1 MTPTVAS
8 SSGPAPKASGAVRLP
23 TYALVGNPNCGKTTV
38 FNALTGLRQ
47 KVGNY
52 PGVTVEKKEGRLRLP
67 GGAGLVSLID
77 LPGLYSLTPRSPDEA
92 IARDVLLGHRTDVA
106 QPDGIIHVLDAANL
120 ERNLYLTSQILDLG
134 LPTVIVLTMTDVA
147 AKNGHVI
154 DVPVLEKSLGVPIRP
169 VQVSKNVGLDTLLEA
184 IAALP
189 RTPPPPRRDWPL
201 PTSVQAEVAELSGLL
216 REEHGTREAQSE
228 TEAVGLLMADHL
240 RPEEKGRWSPPVVA
254 LVQADKEK
262 LAALGVDVSS
272 TVVES
277 RYAWAGRVA
286 RGAVR
291 KPRQPA
297 PTLTDALDRILMH
310 RVWGYVIFFG
320 VMALVFQTI
329 FTWAQIPMNWIGAGV
344 SALQGFITAH
354 VPAGDL
360 QDLLVNGIIAGV
372 GTTITFLPQILLLF
386 FAIALL
392 EDTGYMARAAFL
404 MDKVMSKVGLH
415 GKSFIPLL
423 SSFACAIPGIM
434 ATRTIDDRKSR
445 LVTILVA
452 PLMSCSA
459 RIPVYTLMIAA
470 FIPNRRVLGIFTLP
484 GLTMMAMYFLGM
496 AAAFGMAWLFKKT
509 LLKGAPPVFFLEMPP
524 FHKPSART
532 VLMTMLERAY
542 LFLKKAGTVILSVS
556 IVLWF
561 LGTYP
566 KLPANAPVRQRVAQ
580 AQAAHVPQEQI
591 DALQRDAGQ
600 QQLAQ
605 SFAGHLGRG
614 LEPVIR
620 PLGFDWRIGVSL
632 VTSFV
637 AREVFVSSMGTIYS
651 VGDKNSSTEEVSKTL
666 KDKLRADPLF
676 SPLLAVC
683 VMIYYVLAMQC
694 LSTVAVVKRETNG
707 WTWPLFMTGYMTAL
721 AWGATFVVYHVGLA
735 MGWGVR

>member
-1 MTPTVAS
+1 MNAV
-8 SSGPAPKASGAVRLP
+8 SGRTTAPAPAIKLP
-23 TYALVGNPNCGKTTV
+23 LYALVGNPNCGKTTV

-67 GGAGLVSLID
+67 DGHAARLID

-106 QPDGIIHVLDAANL
+106 QPQGIIHVVDASNL
-120 ERNLYLTSQILDLG
+120 ERNLYLSFQLLELG
-134 LPTVIVLTMTDVA
+134 LPTVVVLTMTDLAEKSGQTV
-147 AKNGHVI
+147 
-154 DVPVLEKSLGVPIRP
+154 DVDALSRSLGVPVVP
-169 VQVSKNVGLDTLLEA
+169 VVAARRLGLDALTEAIERLPQTPAPPARDWFLPSAAELQVGELSRLLE
-184 IAALP
+184 
-189 RTPPPPRRDWPL
+189 T
-201 PTSVQAEVAELSGLL
+201 T
-216 REEHGTREAQSE
+216 HGTPHGQSAS
-228 TEAVGLLMADHL
+228 EAVGLLMQEQM
-240 RPEEKGRWSPPVVA
+240 RPEEAGRWSPEIVSHIGED
-254 LVQADKEK
+254 QAK
-262 LAALGVDVSS
+262 LGALGIDFAGA
-272 TVVES
+272 VVEA
-277 RYAWAGRVA
+277 RYAWAKRIAETLLVKPTRKGR
-286 RGAVR
+286 
-291 KPRQPA
+291 
-297 PTLTDALDRILMH
+297 RISGTEKIDNVLMH
-310 RVWGYVIFFG
+310 PVWGYVIFFG
-320 VMALVFQTI
+320 VMAFVFQTI
-329 FTWAQIPMNWIGAGV
+329 FTLAQIPMNWIGSGV
-344 SALQGFITAH
+344 SALQNAVTMH
-354 VPAGDL
+354 MPHGDL

-372 GTTITFLPQILLLF
+372 GTTVTFLPQILLLF
-386 FAIALL
+386 FFIALL

-434 ATRTIDDRKSR
+434 ATRTIDDKKSR

-496 AAAFGMAWLFKKT
+496 VAAFGMAWLFKKT
-509 LLKGAPPVFFLEMPP
+509 LLKGTAPVFFLEMPP
-524 FHKPSART
+524 YHKPNPRT

-542 LFLKKAGTVILSVS
+542 LFLRRAGTLILSIS
-556 IVLWF
+556 ILLWF
-561 LGTYP
+561 LSSYP
-566 KLPANAPVRQRVAQ
+566 KAPAGTPPSQQ
-580 AQAAHVPQEQI
+580 MAH
-591 DALQRDAGQ
+591 
-600 QQLAQ
+600 
-605 SFAGHLGRG
+605 SFAGSAGRA
-614 LEPVIR
+614 LEPVIK

-632 VTSFV
+632 VSSFV

-651 VGDKNSSTEEVSKTL
+651 VGDKNSSTEEVSKSL
-666 KDKLRADPLF
+666 PEKLRADPFF

-683 VMIYYVLAMQC
+683 VMVYYVLAMQC

-721 AWGATFVVYHVGLA
+721 AWIVTFAVFHIGLA

>member
-1 MTPTVAS
+1 MTAS
-8 SSGPAPKASGAVRLP
+8 FAPAPEKKSGATRLP
-23 TYALVGNPNCGKTTV
+23 LYALVGNPNCGKTTV

-52 PGVTVEKKEGRLRLP
+52 PGVTVEKKEGRLRLS
-67 GGAGLVSLID
+67 GGDASLID

-92 IARDVLLGHRTDVA
+92 IARDVLLGHRTDVV

-120 ERNLYLTSQILDLG
+120 ERSLYLTSQLLDLG

-147 AKNGHVI
+147 AKAGHAV
-154 DVPVLEKSLGVPIRP
+154 DLAGLEKTLGVPVRA
-169 VQVSKNVGLDTLLEA
+169 VLVSKNTGMEELRGA

-189 RTPPPPRRDWPL
+189 QTPPPPKREWSL
-201 PTSVQAEVAELSGLL
+201 PTDAEIEVTELSELL
-216 REEHGTREAQSE
+216 QEQHGTPAAQST
-228 TEAVGLLMADHL
+228 TEAVSLLMAEGL
-240 RPEEKGRWSPPVVA
+240 RPEEQGRWSPAVLAQV
-254 LVQADKEK
+254 LVDKAN
-262 LAALGVDVSS
+262 LTALGIDFS
-272 TVVES
+272 TAVVES
-277 RYAWAGRVA
+277 RYAWAGRIA
-286 RGAVR
+286 RQVVT
-291 KPRQPA
+291 KPRRPA
-297 PTLTDALDRILMH
+297 PTLTDALDRVLMH
-310 RVWGYVIFFG
+310 PFWGYIIFFG
-320 VMALVFQTI
+320 VMAFVFQTI
-329 FTWAQIPMNWIGAGV
+329 FTWAQIPMDWIGHGV
-344 SALQGFITAH
+344 SALQSSITAH
-354 VPAGDL
+354 MPAGDL

-404 MDKVMSKVGLH
+404 MDKIMSKVGLH

-496 AAAFGMAWLFKKT
+496 VAAFGMAWLFKKT

-524 FHKPSART
+524 YHKPSART

-542 LFLKKAGTVILSVS
+542 LFLKRAGTVILSVS

-561 LGTYP
+561 LSSYP
-566 KLPANAPVRQRVAQ
+566 KSPAGTPPA
-580 AQAAHVPQEQI
+580 
-591 DALQRDAGQ
+591 
-600 QQLAQ
+600 QQLA
-605 SFAGHLGRG
+605 SSYAGHAGHV
-614 LEPVIR
+614 LEPLIQ

-632 VTSFV
+632 VSSFV

-651 VGDKNSSTEEVSKTL
+651 VGDKNSTTEEVTSTL

-676 SPLLAVC
+676 SPLIAVC

-721 AWGATFVVYHVGLA
+721 AWITTFIVYRVGLA
-735 MGWGVR
+735 FGWGVH

>member
-1 MTPTVAS
+1 MTAAS
-8 SSGPAPKASGAVRLP
+8 APAPLSPSSTASRVPL
-23 TYALVGNPNCGKTTV
+23 YALVGNPNCGKTTV

-67 GGAGLVSLID
+67 DGVAASLID

-92 IARDVLLGHRTDVA
+92 IARDVLLGHRSDVA
-106 QPDGIIHVLDAANL
+106 QPGGIVHVVDAANL
-120 ERNLYLTSQILDLG
+120 ERNLYLTAQILDLG

-147 AKNGHVI
+147 ARTGQTI
-154 DVPVLEKSLGVPIRP
+154 DIDALEKTLGVP
-169 VQVSKNVGLDTLLEA
+169 VCTVLVSKKQGLDTVLDA
-184 IAALP
+184 ISALAE
-189 RTPPPPRRDWPL
+189 TPLPPRRDWLL
-201 PTSVQAEVAELSGLL
+201 PTDAEMEVAELSEML
-216 REEHGTREAQSE
+216 RSEGARQAQSTE
-228 TEAVGLLMADHL
+228 EAVGLLMAEGP
-240 RPEEKGRWSPPVVA
+240 RPEERGRWSPA
-254 LVQADKEK
+254 IWQHVQADKANFK
-262 LAALGVDVSS
+262 ALGIDFSAS
-272 TVVES
+272 VVES

-286 RGAVR
+286 GKTVR
-291 KPRQPA
+291 KPRKRA
-297 PTLTDALDRILMH
+297 ETATDKIDRVAMH
-310 RVWGYVIFFG
+310 PFWGYVIFFG
-320 VMALVFQTI
+320 VMAFVFQTI
-329 FTWAQIPMNWIGAGV
+329 FTWAQLPMNWIGGGV
-344 SALQGFITAH
+344 SALQNFITAH
-354 VPAGDL
+354 LPAGDL
-360 QDLLVNGIIAGV
+360 QDLIVNGIIAGV

-404 MDKVMSKVGLH
+404 MDRIMSKVGLH

-470 FIPNRRVLGIFTLP
+470 FIPNRHILGIFTLP
-484 GLTMMAMYFLGM
+484 GLTMMAMYFLGTF
-496 AAAFGMAWLFKKT
+496 AAFGMAWVFKKT
-509 LLKGAPPVFFLEMPP
+509 LLKSDAPVFFLEMPP
-524 FHKPSART
+524 YHAPNPRT
-532 VLMTMLERAY
+532 VLMTMLERAG
-542 LFLKKAGTVILSVS
+542 LFLRRAGTLILSVS

-561 LGTYP
+561 LSSYP
-566 KLPANAPVRQRVAQ
+566 KSPAGTPPAAQ
-580 AQAAHVPQEQI
+580 LTHSY
-591 DALQRDAGQ
+591 AGT
-600 QQLAQ
+600 
-605 SFAGHLGRG
+605 AGHAI
-614 LEPVIR
+614 EPLIK

-632 VTSFV
+632 VSSFV

-651 VGDKNSSTEEVSKTL
+651 VGDKSSTTEEVSHSL
-666 KDKLRADPLF
+666 KDKLRADSFF

-694 LSTVAVVKRETNG
+694 MSTIAVVKRETNG

-721 AWGATFVVYHVGLA
+721 AWLGTFAVYHIGLA
-735 MGWGVR
+735 LGWGVR

>member
-1 MTPTVAS
+1 MAAS
-8 SSGPAPKASGAVRLP
+8 FAPAPERKAGATRLP
-23 TYALVGNPNCGKTTV
+23 LYALVGNPNCGKTTV

-67 GGAGLVSLID
+67 GGDASLID

-92 IARDVLLGHRTDVA
+92 IARDVLLGHRTDVM

-120 ERNLYLTSQILDLG
+120 ERNLYLTSQLLDLG

-147 AKNGHVI
+147 AKAGHVV
-154 DVPVLEKSLGVPIRP
+154 DLAMLEKTLGAP
-169 VQVSKNVGLDTLLEA
+169 VRAVLVSQNTGMDDLRMA
-184 IAALP
+184 IAALSQ
-189 RTPPPPRRDWPL
+189 TPL
-201 PTSVQAEVAELSGLL
+201 PPKREWSLPTEAEIEVAELSQLL
-216 REEHGTREAQSE
+216 QAEHGTRAEQSVA
-228 TEAVGLLMADHL
+228 EAVSLLMAEGL
-240 RPEEKGRWSPPVVA
+240 RPEEQGRWSPSVLA
-254 LVQADKEK
+254 HVQADK
-262 LAALGVDVSS
+262 AALNTLGIDFS
-272 TVVES
+272 TAVVES

-286 RGAVR
+286 RQAVT
-291 KPRQPA
+291 KPRRPS
-297 PTLTDALDRILMH
+297 PTLTDALDRVLMH
-310 RVWGYVIFFG
+310 PFWGYLIFFG
-320 VMALVFQTI
+320 VMAFVFQTI
-329 FTWAQIPMNWIGAGV
+329 FTWAQIPMDWIGHGV
-344 SALQGFITAH
+344 SALQNLITAH
-354 VPAGDL
+354 LPAGDL

-404 MDKVMSKVGLH
+404 MDKIMSKVGLH

-496 AAAFGMAWLFKKT
+496 VAAFGMAWLFKKT

-524 FHKPSART
+524 YHKPSART
-532 VLMTMLERAY
+532 VLMTMLERSY
-542 LFLKKAGTVILSVS
+542 LFVKKAGTVILSVS

-561 LGTYP
+561 LSTYP
-566 KLPANAPVRQRVAQ
+566 KSPQGTPPEQRM
-580 AQAAHVPQEQI
+580 AATYV
-591 DALQRDAGQ
+591 
-600 QQLAQ
+600 
-605 SFAGHLGRG
+605 GHTGRAI
-614 LEPVIR
+614 EPLIR
-620 PLGFDWRIGVSL
+620 PLGFDWKIGISL
-632 VTSFV
+632 VSSFV
-637 AREVFVSSMGTIYS
+637 AREVFVASEATLYK
-651 VGDKNSSTEEVSKTL
+651 VEEGDKGGLVQGM
-666 KDKLRADPLF
+666 RADPSL
-676 SPLLAVC
+676 SPLVAVC

-721 AWGATFVVYHVGLA
+721 AWIGTFLVYRIGLA
-735 MGWGVR
+735 FGWGVR

>member
-1 MTPTVAS
+1 MAAT
-8 SSGPAPKASGAVRLP
+8 PAPSPGKAAGATRLP
-23 TYALVGNPNCGKTTV
+23 LYALVGNPNCGKTTV

-67 GGAGLVSLID
+67 GGDASLID

-92 IARDVLLGHRTDVA
+92 IARDVLLGHRSDVP
-106 QPDGIIHVLDAANL
+106 QPDGIVHVVDAANL

-147 AKNGHVI
+147 AKNGHAVDI
-154 DVPVLEKSLGVPIRP
+154 AALEKTLGVPVRP
-169 VQVSKNVGLDTLLEA
+169 VQVSKNAGMDALRDAISVLLG
-184 IAALP
+184 
-189 RTPPPPRRDWPL
+189 TPPPPPRGWVL
-201 PTSVQAEVAELSGLL
+201 PTDAEVEVAELSRMLQDQ
-216 REEHGTREAQSE
+216 HGTPERQSV
-228 TEAVGLLMADHL
+228 TEAVGLLMAEGL
-240 RPEEKGRWSPPVVA
+240 RPEEEGRWSASVMRH
-254 LVQADKEK
+254 VQKDKNN
-262 LAALGVDVSS
+262 LAALGIDFPSA
-272 TVVES
+272 VVES
-277 RYAWAGRVA
+277 RYAWAGRV
-286 RGAVR
+286 GAKVVS
-291 KPRQPA
+291 KPRRAA
-297 PTLTDALDRILMH
+297 PTLTDALDRVLMH
-310 RVWGYVIFFG
+310 PFWGYVIFFG
-320 VMALVFQTI
+320 VMAFVFQTI
-329 FTWAQIPMNWIGAGV
+329 FTWAQVPMNWIGSGV
-344 SALQGFITAH
+344 SLLQTFITAH
-354 VPAGDL
+354 MPPGDL

-372 GTTITFLPQILLLF
+372 GTTVTFLPQILLLF

-404 MDKVMSKVGLH
+404 MDKIMSKVGLH

-470 FIPNRRVLGIFTLP
+470 FIPNRRVLGVFTLP

-509 LLKGAPPVFFLEMPP
+509 LLRGAPPVFFLEMPP
-524 FHKPSART
+524 YHKPSART
-532 VLMTMLERAY
+532 VLMTMLERAW
-542 LFLKKAGTVILSVS
+542 LFLRRAGTVILSVS

-561 LGTYP
+561 LSTYP
-566 KLPANAPVRQRVAQ
+566 KSPAGTP
-580 AQAAHVPQEQI
+580 P
-591 DALQRDAGQ
+591 
-600 QQLAQ
+600 AQ
-605 SFAGHLGRG
+605 SLAASYAGTAGHVI
-614 LEPVIR
+614 EPVIR

-632 VTSFV
+632 VSSFV

-651 VGDKNSSTEEVSKTL
+651 VGDKNSTTEEVSSTL

-721 AWGATFVVYHVGLA
+721 AWLATFAVYHIGLA
-735 MGWGVR
+735 LGWGTR

>member
-1 MTPTVAS
+1 MTAS
-8 SSGPAPKASGAVRLP
+8 SAPPSPRKAEGATRLP
-23 TYALVGNPNCGKTTV
+23 LYALVGNPNCGKTTV

-52 PGVTVEKKEGRLRLP
+52 PGVTVEKKEGRLRLA
-67 GGAGLVSLID
+67 GGDASLLD

-92 IARDVLLGHRTDVA
+92 IARDVLLGHRPDVP
-106 QPDGIIHVLDAANL
+106 QPDGIIHVVDAANL

-134 LPTVIVLTMTDVA
+134 LPVVIVLTMTDVA
-147 AKNGHVI
+147 AKNGHAVDI
-154 DVPVLEKSLGVPIRP
+154 AALERTLGVPVRP
-169 VQVSKNVGLDTLLEA
+169 VQVSKNSGLDGLRDAISDLLQ
-184 IAALP
+184 
-189 RTPPPPRRDWPL
+189 TPPPPARGWML
-201 PTSVQAEVAELSGLL
+201 PAAAEAEIDELSALL
-216 REEHGTREAQSE
+216 QDQHGTRAAQSR
-228 TEAVGLLMADHL
+228 TEAVGLLMAEGL
-240 RPEEKGRWSPPVVA
+240 RPEERDRWSPAVMQR
-254 LVQADKEK
+254 VQADKDH
-262 LAALGVDVSS
+262 LAALGIDFPGA
-272 TVVES
+272 VVES
-277 RYAWAGRVA
+277 RYAWAGRI
-286 RGAVR
+286 GAQVVT
-291 KPRQPA
+291 KPRRAA
-297 PTLTDALDRILMH
+297 PTLTDALDRVLMH
-310 RVWGYVIFFG
+310 PFWGYVIFFG
-320 VMALVFQTI
+320 VMAFVFQTI
-329 FTWAQIPMNWIGAGV
+329 FTWAQVPMDGIGSGV

-354 VPAGDL
+354 MPAGDL

-404 MDKVMSKVGLH
+404 MDRIMSKVGLH

-470 FIPNRRVLGIFTLP
+470 FIPNRRVLGVFTLP

-496 AAAFGMAWLFKKT
+496 VAAFGMAWLFKKT
-509 LLKGAPPVFFLEMPP
+509 LLRSAPPVFFLEMPP
-524 FHKPSART
+524 YHKPSART
-532 VLMTMLERAY
+532 VLMTMLERAW
-542 LFLKKAGTVILSVS
+542 LFLRRAGTVILSVS

-561 LGTYP
+561 LSSYP
-566 KLPANAPVRQRVAQ
+566 KSPSGTPPAR
-580 AQAAHVPQEQI
+580 
-591 DALQRDAGQ
+591 
-600 QQLAQ
+600 QLAH
-605 SFAGHLGRG
+605 SFAGRAGQA
-614 LEPVIR
+614 LEPAIR

-632 VTSFV
+632 VSSFV

-651 VGDKNSSTEEVSKTL
+651 VGDKSSTTEEVSRTL
-666 KDKLRADPLF
+666 KDRLRADPLF

-721 AWGATFVVYHVGLA
+721 AWVATFAVYHIGLA
-735 MGWGVR
+735 FGWGVR

>member
-1 MTPTVAS
+1 MTAT
-8 SSGPAPKASGAVRLP
+8 PAPSPDRAAGTTRSPL
-23 TYALVGNPNCGKTTV
+23 YALVGNPNCGKTTV

-67 GGAGLVSLID
+67 GGDASLID

-92 IARDVLLGHRTDVA
+92 IARDVLLGHRTDVP
-106 QPDGIIHVLDAANL
+106 QPDGIVHVVDAANL
-120 ERNLYLTSQILDLG
+120 GRNLYLTSQILDLG
-134 LPTVIVLTMTDVA
+134 LPTLIVLTMMDVA
-147 AKNGHVI
+147 AKNGHAV
-154 DVPVLEKSLGVPIRP
+154 DVAALEQQLGVPVRP
-169 VQVSKNVGLDTLLEA
+169 VQVSKNAGMDALRDAIGALGL
-184 IAALP
+184 
-189 RTPPPPRRDWPL
+189 TPPPPRRSWSL
-201 PTSVQAEVAELSGLL
+201 PTDAEVEVAELSQMLQDQ
-216 REEHGTREAQSE
+216 HGTPERQSV
-228 TEAVGLLMADHL
+228 TEAVGLLMADGL
-240 RPEEKGRWSPPVVA
+240 RPEEEGRWSPSVMQHVR
-254 LVQADKEK
+254 ADKDN
-262 LAALGVDVSS
+262 LAALGIDFPSA
-272 TVVES
+272 VVES
-277 RYAWAGRVA
+277 RYAWAGRI
-286 RGAVR
+286 GAKTVT
-291 KPRQPA
+291 KPRRAA
-297 PTLTDALDRILMH
+297 PTLTDSLDRVLMH
-310 RVWGYVIFFG
+310 PVWGYVIFFG
-320 VMALVFQTI
+320 VMAFVFQTI
-329 FTWAQIPMNWIGAGV
+329 FTWAQIPMNWIGSGV
-344 SALQGFITAH
+344 SLLQTFLTAH
-354 VPAGDL
+354 MPAGDL

-404 MDKVMSKVGLH
+404 MDKIMSKVGLH

-524 FHKPSART
+524 YHKPSART
-532 VLMTMLERAY
+532 VLMTMIERAW
-542 LFLKKAGTVILSVS
+542 LFLRRAGTVILSVS

-561 LGTYP
+561 LSTYP
-566 KLPANAPVRQRVAQ
+566 KSPAGTPPAQ
-580 AQAAHVPQEQI
+580 SLAASYAGH
-591 DALQRDAGQ
+591 AGQ
-600 QQLAQ
+600 AI
-605 SFAGHLGRG
+605 
-614 LEPVIR
+614 EPVIR

-632 VTSFV
+632 VSSFV

-651 VGDKNSSTEEVSKTL
+651 VGDRHSSTEEISSTL

-721 AWGATFVVYHVGLA
+721 AWLATFAVFHIGTAL
-735 MGWGVR
+735 GWGVR

>member
-1 MTPTVAS
+1 MSAS
-8 SSGPAPKASGAVRLP
+8 SVPSSSSPTTASGDGGAIRLP
-23 TYALVGNPNCGKTTV
+23 LYALVGNPNCGKTTV

-67 GGAGLVSLID
+67 GGGAASLID

-92 IARDVLLGHRTDVA
+92 IARDVLLGHRSDVA
-106 QPDGIIHVLDAANL
+106 QPEGIIHVVDAANL
-120 ERNLYLTSQILDLG
+120 ERNLYLTSQVLDLG
-134 LPTVIVLTMTDVA
+134 LPTIIVLTMTDVA
-147 AKNGHVI
+147 EKNGHTVDI
-154 DVPVLEKSLGVPIRP
+154 PALEKLLGVPIRP
-169 VQVSKNVGLDTLLEA
+169 VLVSKNTGMDNLRAA
-184 IAALP
+184 IEQLP
-189 RTPPPPRRDWPL
+189 TTPPPTHRDWPL
-201 PTSVQAEVAELSGLL
+201 PTDAEIEVKELSEMLQK
-216 REEHGTREAQSE
+216 EHGTRASQSS
-228 TEAVGLLMADHL
+228 TEAVGLLMAETL
-240 RPEEKGRWSPPVVA
+240 RPEEVGRWSPAVLDHLA
-254 LVQADKEK
+254 ADKAN
-262 LAALGVDVSS
+262 LAALGIDFSAA
-272 TVVES
+272 VVEA
-277 RYAWAGRVA
+277 RYAWAGRIG
-286 RGAVR
+286 RQIVR
-291 KPRQPA
+291 KPRKA
-297 PTLTDALDRILMH
+297 AETLTDRIDRVVMH
-310 RVWGYVIFFG
+310 PFWGYIIFFG
-320 VMALVFQTI
+320 VMAFVFQTI
-329 FTWAQIPMNWIGAGV
+329 FTWAQIPMNWIGSGV
-344 SALQGFITAH
+344 SALQHLITTH
-354 VPAGDL
+354 MPPGDL

-386 FAIALL
+386 FAISLL

-496 AAAFGMAWLFKKT
+496 VAAFGMAWLFKKT
-509 LLKGAPPVFFLEMPP
+509 LLRGSPPVFFLEMPP
-524 FHKPSART
+524 YHAPSART
-532 VLMTMLERAY
+532 VLMTMLERAW
-542 LFLKKAGTVILSVS
+542 LFLRRAGTVILSVS

-561 LGTYP
+561 LSSYP
-566 KLPANAPVRQRVAQ
+566 KQPVGTPPAAQ
-580 AQAAHVPQEQI
+580 LAHSY
-591 DALQRDAGQ
+591 AGRAGQ
-600 QQLAQ
+600 AI
-605 SFAGHLGRG
+605 
-614 LEPVIR
+614 EPVIA

-632 VTSFV
+632 VSSFV

-651 VGDKNSSTEEVSKTL
+651 VGDKNSSTEEVASSL
-666 KDKLRADPLF
+666 KDKLRADPFF
-676 SPLLAVC
+676 SPLIAVC

-694 LSTVAVVKRETNG
+694 LSTIAVVKRETNG

-721 AWGATFVVYHVGLA
+721 AWIATFLVYHIGMA
-735 MGWGVR
+735 MGWGGR

>member
-1 MTPTVAS
+1 MTAAS
-8 SSGPAPKASGAVRLP
+8 APAPLSPLSTASRVPL
-23 TYALVGNPNCGKTTV
+23 YALVGNPNCGKTTV

-67 GGAGLVSLID
+67 DGAMASLID

-92 IARDVLLGHRTDVA
+92 IARDVLLGHRSDVA
-106 QPDGIIHVLDAANL
+106 QPDGIVHIVDAANL
-120 ERNLYLTSQILDLG
+120 ERNLYLTAQILDLG

-147 AKNGHVI
+147 ARTGQAINI
-154 DVPVLEKSLGVPIRP
+154 EALEKTLGVP
-169 VQVSKNVGLDTLLEA
+169 VCAVLVSKKQGLDIVLDA
-184 IAALP
+184 ISALP
-189 RTPPPPRRDWPL
+189 GTPLPPRRDWLL
-201 PTSVQAEVAELSGLL
+201 PTDAELEVAELSALL
-216 REEHGTREAQSE
+216 RSEGAREAQSTE
-228 TEAVGLLMADHL
+228 EAVGLLMAEGP
-240 RPEEKGRWSPPVVA
+240 RPEELGRWSPA
-254 LVQADKEK
+254 IWQHINADKANFK
-262 LAALGVDVSS
+262 TLGIDFSAS
-272 TVVES
+272 VVES

-286 RGAVR
+286 AKTVQ
-291 KPRQPA
+291 KPRRRTETA
-297 PTLTDALDRILMH
+297 TDKIDRVAMH
-310 RVWGYVIFFG
+310 PFWGYVIFFG
-320 VMALVFQTI
+320 VMAFVFQTI
-329 FTWAQIPMNWIGAGV
+329 FTWAQVPMNWIGTGV
-344 SALQGFITAH
+344 GLLQNFVTAH
-354 VPAGDL
+354 MPAGDL
-360 QDLLVNGIIAGV
+360 QDLIVNGIIAGV

-404 MDKVMSKVGLH
+404 MDKIMSKVGLH

-470 FIPNRRVLGIFTLP
+470 FIPSRHVLGIFTLP
-484 GLTMMAMYFLGM
+484 GLTMMAMYFLGTF
-496 AAAFGMAWLFKKT
+496 AAFGMAWVFKKT
-509 LLKGAPPVFFLEMPP
+509 LLKSDAPVFFLEMPP
-524 FHKPSART
+524 YHAPNPRT
-532 VLMTMLERAY
+532 VLMTMLERAG
-542 LFLKKAGTVILSVS
+542 LFLRRAGTLILSVS

-561 LGTYP
+561 LSSYP
-566 KLPANAPVRQRVAQ
+566 KSPAGTPP
-580 AQAAHVPQEQI
+580 AA
-591 DALQRDAGQ
+591 
-600 QQLAQ
+600 QLAH
-605 SFAGHLGRG
+605 SYAGTAGHV
-614 LEPVIR
+614 LEPVIK

-632 VTSFV
+632 VSSFV

-651 VGDKNSSTEEVSKTL
+651 VGDKNSTTEEVSHSL
-666 KDKLRADPLF
+666 QDKLRADTFF

-694 LSTVAVVKRETNG
+694 MSTIAVVKRETNG

-721 AWGATFVVYHVGLA
+721 AWLGTFAVYHIGMAL
-735 MGWGVR
+735 GWGVR

>member
-1 MTPTVAS
+1 MTAS
-8 SSGPAPKASGAVRLP
+8 SAPPSPRKAEGATRLP
-23 TYALVGNPNCGKTTV
+23 LYALVGNPNCGKTTV

-52 PGVTVEKKEGRLRLP
+52 PGVTVEKKEGRLRLA
-67 GGAGLVSLID
+67 GGDASLLD

-92 IARDVLLGHRTDVA
+92 IARDVLLGHRPDVP
-106 QPDGIIHVLDAANL
+106 QPDGIIHVVDAANL

-134 LPTVIVLTMTDVA
+134 LPVVIVLTMTDVA
-147 AKNGHVI
+147 AKNGHAVDI
-154 DVPVLEKSLGVPIRP
+154 AALERTLGVPVRP
-169 VQVSKNVGLDTLLEA
+169 VQVSKNSGLDGLRDAISDLLQ
-184 IAALP
+184 
-189 RTPPPPRRDWPL
+189 TPPPPARGWML
-201 PTSVQAEVAELSGLL
+201 PAAAEAEIDELSALL
-216 REEHGTREAQSE
+216 QDQHGTRAAQSR
-228 TEAVGLLMADHL
+228 TEAVGLLMAEGL
-240 RPEEKGRWSPPVVA
+240 RPEERGRWSPAVMQRGQVV
-254 LVQADKEK
+254 LVRLD
-262 LAALGVDVSS
+262 ALGIDFPGA
-272 TVVES
+272 VVES
-277 RYAWAGRVA
+277 RYAWAGRI
-286 RGAVR
+286 GAQVVT
-291 KPRQPA
+291 KPRRAA
-297 PTLTDALDRILMH
+297 PTLTDALDRVLMH
-310 RVWGYVIFFG
+310 PLWGYVIFFG
-320 VMALVFQTI
+320 VMAFVFQTI
-329 FTWAQIPMNWIGAGV
+329 FTWAQVPMDGIGSGV

-354 VPAGDL
+354 MPAGDL

-404 MDKVMSKVGLH
+404 MDRIMSKVGLH

-470 FIPNRRVLGIFTLP
+470 FIPNRRVLGVFTLP

-496 AAAFGMAWLFKKT
+496 VAAFGMAWLFKKT
-509 LLKGAPPVFFLEMPP
+509 LLRSAPPVFFLEMPP
-524 FHKPSART
+524 YHKPSART
-532 VLMTMLERAY
+532 VLMTMLERAW
-542 LFLKKAGTVILSVS
+542 LFLRRAGTVILSVS

-561 LGTYP
+561 LSSYP
-566 KLPANAPVRQRVAQ
+566 KSPSGTPPAR
-580 AQAAHVPQEQI
+580 
-591 DALQRDAGQ
+591 
-600 QQLAQ
+600 QLAH
-605 SFAGHLGRG
+605 SFAGRAGQA
-614 LEPVIR
+614 LEPAIR

-632 VTSFV
+632 VSSFV

-651 VGDKNSSTEEVSKTL
+651 VGDKSSTTEEVSRTL
-666 KDKLRADPLF
+666 KDRLRADPLF

-721 AWGATFVVYHVGLA
+721 AWVATFAVYHIGLA
-735 MGWGVR
+735 FGWGVR